1 MHALSSGMRRV
12 TKFNVIEVIE
22 VNGGGGG
29 GGEGGRVPCLPG
41 YADVCPT
48 TSFAKYHGSLKC
60 DVS

>member
-29 GGEGGRVPCLPG
+29 EEGFHASLVMQTFVPPRALLNIM
-41 YADVCPT
+41 AV
-48 TSFAKYHGSLKC
+48 
-60 DVS
+60 